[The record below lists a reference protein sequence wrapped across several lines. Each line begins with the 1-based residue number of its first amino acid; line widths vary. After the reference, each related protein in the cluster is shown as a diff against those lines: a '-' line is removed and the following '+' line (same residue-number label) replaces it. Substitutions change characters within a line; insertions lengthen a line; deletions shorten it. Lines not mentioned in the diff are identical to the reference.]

1 MTISHAGYERAECD
15 SFGDAGEIAER
26 CVGLVHVQV
35 RVPDLR
41 KLKEVIHDPKG
52 IEPRVLGGA
61 SDVGQNLSLIPR
73 RAGPAK
79 PWELKSELERVRYH
93 ATPVA
98 LARNFIKGFMLLQ
111 LLINSAKNFGE
122 QTSFY

>member
-1 MTISHAGYERAECD
+1 MSISHAGYERTECD
-15 SFGDAGEIAER
+15 SFGHSGEIAES

-35 RVPDLR
+35 RVADSR
-41 KLKEVIHDPKG
+41 KLKKMIHDPKG
-52 IEPRVLGGA
+52 AEPRILSRA
-61 SDVGQNLSLIPR
+61 SDVGQNLPLIPR

-79 PWELKSELERVRYH
+79 PRDLKSELDRAVRYH

-111 LLINSAKNFGE
+111 
-122 QTSFY
+122 